1 METQPYEDETIKERI
16 ENLNTA
22 QKEAIANGKIL
33 VSTYEH
39 LWLPVL
45 NDLPDVKYLG
55 RERHRAPYGTFEPA
69 PDVPFHGALW
79 FTPLMDVELPPA
91 LKNIKEW
98 IAASAIVDWNARVV
112 NIRAGEIEIT
122 FASIDLG
129 LNAHLLLQQI
139 NQELVRANAGVY
151 VWRIE
156 PGKETS
162 SPIRHLFPDGKVPS
176 LTNAHTRA
184 DVTGYA
190 VMTDRPH
197 QHGLVYVGI
206 AAHKTSVESL
216 WASLIRGRGSCSMR
230 GASVLADGEVKMLT
244 HLLPEFNLLQAGIIC
259 RKALPGKWEAKDDSV
274 YALVFEQE
282 KDVETELQRL
292 AVKRLQEALAFPIPD
307 SWSKTL
313 WEYGLDAGFIQR
325 LETAGDCRGG
335 VKMELAKPWQD
346 LVQNLLEQEVLKI
359 QEV

>member
-98 IAASAIVDWNARVV
+98 IAASAIVDRNARVV
-112 NIRAGEIEIT
+112 KIRVEEIEVT
-122 FASIDLG
+122 FTSIDISQSER
-129 LNAHLLLQQI
+129 LLMEHI
-139 NQELVRANAGVY
+139 NHELVRVNAGVY

-162 SPIRHLFPDGKVPS
+162 STIRHLFPDGKVPS

-190 VMTDRPH
+190 VMTDRPY
-197 QHGLVYVGI
+197 QHTLVYVGI

-244 HLLPEFNLLQAGIIC
+244 HPLPEFNLLQAGIIC

-274 YALVFEQE
+274 YALVFEE
-282 KDVETELQRL
+282 GDVESQLQIL
-292 AVKRLQEALAFPIPD
+292 AIKRLQEVLPFPVLD
-307 SWSKTL
+307 DWAKTL

-335 VKMELAKPWQD
+335 VKMELAKPWQN
-346 LVQNLLEQEVLKI
+346 LVQNLLEQEVLT
-359 QEV
+359 V